1 MMDALSISASGL
13 AANAAKLSTAAGEIA
28 GAFISRPEPSTPR
41 PQPVPSASPATAPAA
56 APLTPSAVMLQQNGA
71 VIGMVDM
78 IEASAAYRANI
89 AVLKTA
95 DKLAQATV
103 NMLG

>member
-13 AANAAKLSTAAGEIA
+13 AANAAKLSTAADEIA
-28 GAFISRPEPSTPR
+28 GAFVNRPEPSNPR
-41 PQPVPSASPATAPAA
+41 PQPVPSASPATVPAA
-56 APLTPSAVMLQQNGA
+56 APLAPSAVMQQQDGA
-71 VIGMVDM
+71 VTGIVDM
-78 IEASAAYRANI
+78 MEASAAYRANI